1 MADQNPGQIIT
12 PGGQPENQNQPTQEV
27 QVSLQQPPQ
36 QPLSNVQSAPSQP
49 QPVQQPLSPTPS
61 SPPQPDALNPNPP
74 VPSLP
79 SAQVAPPATPL
90 QTTPVAQSIPEQPV
104 EQGFASGF
112 TSSELPHEN
121 TYDQMVPDQT
131 FASTSDSDD
140 VINWTASEYIAH
152 QKSPAWFLALGV
164 GAVIVAVAVYL
175 ITSGDIFAVVVIL
188 FVAVIFAVYAAK
200 KPKEQTY
207 SISPGGIVVGARMY
221 TFDQFKAF
229 SIIDEGVFS
238 SIMFLPMK
246 RFMPAIS
253 IYYDPQDEERI
264 VQTLSDYLPV
274 DAQKRDA
281 VDALMRK
288 IRF

>member
-12 PGGQPENQNQPTQEV
+12 PGGQPEEQSTPAQEV
-27 QVSLQQPPQ
+27 QVSLQQPVNTTQPIPPQPQQQPIITTPPASPQQVQQAVPIVPVPQ
-36 QPLSNVQSAPSQP
+36 QPAVSV
-49 QPVQQPLSPTPS
+49 PS
-61 SPPQPDALNPNPP
+61 SPVSSSVATS
-74 VPSLP
+74 PS
-79 SAQVAPPATPL
+79 PAE
-90 QTTPVAQSIPEQPV
+90 QNVQEQPV

-112 TSSELPHEN
+112 TSSTLPHEN
-121 TYDQMVPDQT
+121 TYNQMAPDQT
-131 FASTSDSDD
+131 FAATPDSDEI
-140 VINWTASEYIAH
+140 VNWTASEYIAH
-152 QKSPAWFLALGV
+152 HKSPAWFLALGI
-164 GAVIVAVAVYL
+164 GAVIAAVGIYF
-175 ITSGDIFAVVVIL
+175 ITSGDIFAVIVIL
-188 FVAVIFAVYAAK
+188 FVAIVFAVFAAK

-207 SISPGGIVVGARMY
+207 SIGPGGITVGARLY

-229 SIIDEGVFS
+229 SIIDEGAFS

-264 VQTLSDYLPV
+264 VQTLSDYLPA

-288 IRF
+288 VRF